1 MSILRKLALAIVMA
15 FGLSLLVAGPATA
28 TGADPKDEQGKIE
41 VCKVLKDGK
50 NGKDSKDAT
59 FNFVVREKKA
69 HGERDVHKFDITV
82 KKGQEKKCEK
92 KIAVDKGTYVVREK
106 GIPSGY
112 KLHSIDVK
120 GSCFYKDRNDYD
132 AKIVVDLKE
141 KGKCTVT
148 FTNKKDGR

>member
-1 MSILRKLALAIVMA
+1 MSILRKLALVIVMA
-15 FGLSLLVAGPATA
+15 FGLSLLVAAPAA
-28 TGADPKDEQGKIE
+28 ASGVDPKDREADIK

-50 NGKDSKDAT
+50 DAT
-59 FNFVVREKKA
+59 FNFVIREKKA
-69 HGERDVHKFDITV
+69 EGDKDKYKFDIRV
-82 KKGQEKKCEK
+82 KGGEEKCK
-92 KIAVDKGTYVVREK
+92 KFTVDKATYVVREN
-106 GIPSGY
+106 GIPKGY

-120 GSCFYKDRNDYD
+120 GSCFYKDRNDHD